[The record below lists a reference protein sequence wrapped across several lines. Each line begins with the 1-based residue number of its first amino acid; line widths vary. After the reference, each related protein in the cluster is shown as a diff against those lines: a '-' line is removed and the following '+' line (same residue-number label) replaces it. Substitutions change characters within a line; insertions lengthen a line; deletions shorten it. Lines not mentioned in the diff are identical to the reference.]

1 MMRTPSLLLL
11 LWCAALVWAAPPAA
25 LAAPKGFEVGD
36 KVNLWAAKAGPFSNP
51 R

>member
-1 MMRTPSLLLL
+1 MRGLALLL
-11 LWCAALVWAAPPAA
+11 CAFWALPAA

>member
-1 MMRTPSLLLL
+1 MRALAASALLLL
-11 LWCAALVWAAPPAA
+11 LCGAAV
-25 LAAPKGFEVGD
+25 AAPKGFEVGD